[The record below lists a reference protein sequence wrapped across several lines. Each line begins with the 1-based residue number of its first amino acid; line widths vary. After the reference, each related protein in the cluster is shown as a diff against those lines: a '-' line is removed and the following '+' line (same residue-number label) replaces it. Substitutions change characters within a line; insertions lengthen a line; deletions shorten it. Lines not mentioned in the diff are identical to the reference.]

1 MSVVA
6 DGMLRFGDTSIEIA
20 ATLDAA
26 VERGTTSPGARGE
39 KESEDEM
46 NASILEQSTA
56 RARGRRGQ
64 RAGEATDGAQVAAR
78 GWERSR
84 CAVAVAAATRV
95 WNRCSWELTRRRR
108 RQNCAHAGNGC
119 GDGL

>member
-64 RAGEATDGAQVAAR
+64 RAGEAIGSARVAAR
-78 GWERSR
+78 GRERSR
-84 CAVAVAAATRV
+84 SPPPVVLHVCSRNHCGAARAQFR
-95 WNRCSWELTRRRR
+95 WRRRR
-108 RQNCAHAGNGC
+108 VSARPQ
-119 GDGL
+119 LWR